1 MNPRALVRRV
11 AAIGGDEL
19 RFRIACETRKAAGRV
34 RFAVAPP
41 AWHRAD
47 LAHLLDPSAGA
58 LVTEARNAS
67 LAGDDLAAHRALGQH
82 FAARSGRWP
91 VAAAQR
97 TTLSQLIR
105 EQFPSAAIDARD
117 RAELVVKGRYDLLG
131 YRDLALGDPP
141 DWHADAVHGRRA
153 PRGYWTGVP
162 FLNPASGDHK
172 VIWEVNRHQHFLL
185 LGAAFWLT
193 GCERYRDT
201 FVAHLE
207 DWLRANPPLD
217 GINWA
222 SMLEL
227 AFRALSWTWAV
238 EFFCQGAE
246 ADDTPWLVDLL
257 VALDRQLIH
266 IEQNLSAY
274 FSPNTHFSGE
284 ALALYAVSRAFPELT
299 GSRARETRGR
309 AILHGEARAQVR
321 EDGGHAE
328 LSSHYHR
335 YSTDFYLLAHL
346 VGRRTQDE
354 DARFEAPLR
363 AQAAYLRTIADDHGR
378 LPHTGDEDGGQLF
391 RFGGAVSSD
400 ASPTLSAAA
409 NALGDA
415 DLAVA
420 PATPDACWILGDAPG
435 SVPARPA
442 AWHSRVLDRTGYV
455 VFRRED
461 RGAYLLFDAGPHGF
475 LNGGHAHADALSV
488 VLTIGDD
495 PLLVDPGT
503 PTYTMDAAA
512 RDRFRRPDMHNT
524 VTVDGRPFAL
534 PSGPFHW
541 LNHADARLL
550 AARIG
555 GVGEFAAGMHSGYGF
570 PIVRVVTVVG
580 DAGWLIVD
588 HVRLP
593 RRARIDTHWLVH
605 PAWSAAVTATG
616 FSLTHLSGTR
626 LALATTASQR
636 SVETSPWSPDY
647 GRIAE
652 GTALHAAE
660 VAEGPI
666 ALASYVPA
674 RLTGSGAPALTAMAP
689 APGRPG
695 WTLFPFAI
703 AAGDD
708 IRVEV
713 AIPDAPETRPHWEDW
728 PQPCIQE
735 RRAVCVE

>member
-11 AAIGGDEL
+11 AAMSGDEL
-19 RFRIACETRKAAGRV
+19 RFRVACEARKGAGRV

-41 AWHRAD
+41 AWRRAD
-47 LAHLLDPSAGA
+47 LALLLDPAAGV
-58 LVTEARNAS
+58 LVAEARDAS
-67 LAGDDLAAHRALGQH
+67 LAGDDLAAHRALGRH
-82 FAARSGRWP
+82 FAARSARWP
-91 VAAAQR
+91 VAIAQR
-97 TTLSQLIR
+97 TTLPQLIR
-105 EQFPSAAIDARD
+105 ERFPSAAIDARD
-117 RAELVVKGRYDLLG
+117 RAELVVEGRYDLLG

-162 FLNPASGDHK
+162 FLDPASGDHK

-185 LGAAFWLT
+185 LGTAFWLT

-238 EFFCQGAE
+238 EFFCQGTDE
-246 ADDTPWLVDLL
+246 DDTPWLVDLL
-257 VALDRQLIH
+257 VALDRQLVH

-274 FSPNTHFSGE
+274 FSPNTHLSGE

-309 AILHGEARAQVR
+309 AILHGQARAQVR

-346 VGRRTQDE
+346 VACRTHDG
-354 DARFEAPLR
+354 DAQFEVPLR
-363 AQAAYLRTIADDHGR
+363 AQAAYLRTIADDQGR

-391 RFGGAVSSD
+391 RFGRAAASD
-400 ASPTLSAAA
+400 ASPTLSAVAS
-409 NALGDA
+409 ALDDA

-420 PATPDACWILGDAPG
+420 PPTPDACWILGD
-435 SVPARPA
+435 VPRSALPTAA
-442 AWHSRVLDRTGYV
+442 AWRSHVLDGTGYV

-461 RGAYLLFDAGPHGF
+461 RGAYLLFDAGAHGF

-488 VLTIGDD
+488 VLTIGGE
-495 PLLVDPGT
+495 PLFVDPGT

-524 VTVDGRPFAL
+524 VTIDGRPFAL
-534 PSGPFHW
+534 PGGPFHW
-541 LNHADARLL
+541 LRHADARLL

-555 GVGEFAAGMHSGYGF
+555 GGGEFAAGMHTGYGF
-570 PIVRVVTVVG
+570 PIVRVVAVVG

-593 RRARIDTHWLVH
+593 RRARIETHWHLH
-605 PAWSAAVTATG
+605 PAWSAAVTPTG
-616 FSLTHLSGTR
+616 FSLTHFSGTR
-626 LALATTASQR
+626 LALATTASHR

-660 VAEGPI
+660 EAAGLM

-674 RLTGSGAPALTAMAP
+674 RLTGSCVPALTAMPA

-695 WTLFPFAI
+695 WTLYRFAI
-703 AAGDD
+703 AADTD
-708 IRVEV
+708 MRVEI
-713 AIPDAPETRPHWEDW
+713 AIPDLPEAQPDRDGW